1 MYGHIVVYIQYNC
14 DRRSHVTVELREL
27 CPSVSP
33 SHFWH
38 QQSTF
43 YSQSDISMMSV
54 VDDSVQASLSSDVTT
69 VLSHSYTQLWCH
81 NSAAM
86 PIYGHVHLAIRLC
99 CLTSYMATNEACP
112 AQIWAYCILMTS
124 AISIYGHKD
133 MGTNGACPNMGHIWP
148 QMRHAQIWA
157 YCILMTSAIFIY
169 GQKKGHWA
177 LKGEVASCP
186 QASY

>member
-1 MYGHIVVYIQYNC
+1 MHSLLTHRKWKHESKWNKK
-14 DRRSHVTVELREL
+14 R
-27 CPSVSP
+27 CP
-33 SHFWH
+33 FITWQAIN

-157 YCILMTSAIFIY
+157 YCILMTSAISIY
-169 GQKKGHWA
+169 GHKRDN
-177 LKGEVASCP
+177 EICP
-186 QASY
+186 NMES